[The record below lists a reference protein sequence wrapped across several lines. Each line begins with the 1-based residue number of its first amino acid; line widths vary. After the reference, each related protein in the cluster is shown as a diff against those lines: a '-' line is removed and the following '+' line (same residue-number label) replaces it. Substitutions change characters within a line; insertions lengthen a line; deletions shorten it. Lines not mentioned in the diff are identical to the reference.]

1 MRKTGKIRSFAAH
14 GGPKK
19 KKAPGKTAKSSA
31 KAKPVGTITGQT
43 NVAKYKKFISADSQ
57 GRMTIDQSKLAAAA
71 KVGAAVGKAK
81 TKAKLKSAG
90 GANSNE
96 AWRNDPNDSR
106 NNEDHQKMDPRLVEE
121 QNRLRNAPATPPPAP
136 VMHYPIMPQNLQ
148 QQNAMQQHYNQQMHA
163 EQFEPFNPPAYP
175 DYMAYE
181 AGGVVQIPLSRGV
194 GDWKKPNQASLGVLT
209 PEDLGGS
216 ATSPPGNNDGVL
228 TFFSTL
234 STKEMIALAC
244 GGAGFFLFIVVIV
257 IIIFKVRKRNQKRT
271 KKQKEADRAA
281 CVSREQSATSEPPA
295 GYQPYRT
302 LPNAEKDADHIARIQ
317 ARNLPPPPALSF
329 TQSAGVTGTTT
340 ASGSFMTDDRPST
353 RHRDW

>member
-1 MRKTGKIRSFAAH
+1 MTRKTGKIPSIAAH
-14 GGPKK
+14 GGPRT
-19 KKAPGKTAKSSA
+19 KAKLKTVA
-31 KAKPVGTITGQT
+31 KAAPKMKTGTITGQT

-71 KVGAAVGKAK
+71 KVGAAAGGKPK
-81 TKAKLKSAG
+81 SKAKLKSAG
-90 GANSNE
+90 APAGES
-96 AWRNDPNDSR
+96 WRNDPNDSR
-106 NNEDHQKMDPRLVEE
+106 NNEDFQKMDPRIVEE
-121 QNRLRNAPATPPPAP
+121 QNRLRNAPAPTAPPMMPA
-136 VMHYPIMPQNLQ
+136 MHLAMPHNLQ
-148 QQNAMQQHYNQQMHA
+148 QQNSMQQHYQQQMFS
-163 EQFEPFNPPAYP
+163 EQFEPFYP
-175 DYMAYE
+175 DYPSYG
-181 AGGVVQIPLSRGV
+181 AGGVVEIPFSRGV

-209 PEDLGGS
+209 PEDIAAPTP
-216 ATSPPGNNDGVL
+216 ATSGSSDGVL

-257 IIIFKVRKRNQKRT
+257 IIIFKVRKRKQKRT
-271 KKQKEADRAA
+271 KKQKDADRAA
-281 CVSREQSATSEPPA
+281 WVSREQSALSEAPA
-295 GYQPYRT
+295 GFQPYRT
-302 LPNAEKDADHIARIQ
+302 LPTGEKDADHIARIQ